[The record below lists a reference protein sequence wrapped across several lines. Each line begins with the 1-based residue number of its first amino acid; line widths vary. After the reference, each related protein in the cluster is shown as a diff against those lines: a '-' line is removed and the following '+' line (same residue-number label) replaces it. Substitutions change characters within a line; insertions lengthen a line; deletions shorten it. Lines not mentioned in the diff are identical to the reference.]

1 VGAAEPPIRP
11 STICP
16 QLGQYLSVTRTSF
29 PHRVQYGKLNDAR
42 LLPFIALSAL
52 GRTKA

>member
-1 VGAAEPPIRP
+1 VEAGDPPVRP
-11 STICP
+11 STIWP

-29 PHRVQYGKLNDAR
+29 PHRVQYGKLKDTR

-52 GRTKA
+52 GRIRA